1 MDPRGSGPG
10 SKPRPRPGPG
20 IGPSSVSLKSDHSR
34 DIGPEFREDGP
45 EDQRD
50 PGPKEPLDAI
60 LRRLQEDVVTFVK
73 EQLQRIQRLLASD
86 YPECSE
92 SGEES
97 REVLKIALDFLKR
110 MKQDELVQRLQSSKN
125 SLCL

>member
-1 MDPRGSGPG
+1 MEPRGSGPG
-10 SKPRPRPGPG
+10 SKPRPGPGPA
-20 IGPSSVSLKSDHSR
+20 PSSVSVKSDESR
-34 DIGPEFREDGP
+34 NLPPLFREDGP

-92 SGEES
+92 SEVQS
-97 REVLKIALDFLKR
+97 REVLNIALDFLRR
-110 MKQDELVQRLQSSKN
+110 MKQEQLVQRLQSSKN